1 MFKGYDE
8 NKFYVYCEP
17 WYGLELKDIDERYE
31 GVFDTMEE
39 AKKFADYQFEMW
51 GAPDDGMVIF
61 HNGKMHYC

>member
-17 WYGLELKDIDERYE
+17 WHGLELKDINERYE

-39 AKKFADYQFEMW
+39 AKKFAD
-51 GAPDDGMVIF
+51 
-61 HNGKMHYC
+61 